1 MLKRQECEEVLS
13 LMLLLDD
20 SDPETVR
27 YVNRRFAELG
37 EEAVGY
43 LSKAVKAEYAGNPLY
58 QKRLLEIEDRL
69 TLSELEK
76 RSVSGF
82 PDLPDAMYLVSRIGV
97 NGLDRRYFMDLFVQI
112 AFRMVMDINVQRT
125 AVENIEI
132 FNYHFFRSYD
142 VLSAAGGQTED
153 NSVWLPKVMETCRA
167 YPVLLSL
174 LYLMLARNAG
184 LPVYPALL
192 GNARFAPAY
201 ADGKGNPLFLMNI
214 MDRGFIH
221 PLASGSNNGVKVLS
235 HDSAIVS
242 MYAENAYVHFS
253 GMSWYPHKLAIL
265 KQVMSLCRTGPVLKP

>member
-20 SDPETVR
+20 SDPETVS

-37 EEAVGY
+37 EEAVVY
-43 LSKAVKAEYAGNPLY
+43 LSKAVKAEYAGSRQCLG
-58 QKRLLEIEDRL
+58 RLMEIEDWL

-82 PDLPDAMYLVSRIGV
+82 PDLPDAMYLVSRIGI

-125 AVENIEI
+125 GVENIEI
-132 FNYHFFRSYD
+132 FNYHFFRNYGI
-142 VLSAAGGQTED
+142 LSTPGGQTED
-153 NSVWLPKVMETCRA
+153 NSVWLPKVLEARRA

-174 LYLMLARNAG
+174 LYIMLARNAG

-201 ADGKGNPLFLMNI
+201 TDGKGNPLFLMNI
-214 MDRGFIH
+214 MDRGYIH
-221 PLASGSNNGVKVLS
+221 PLASGRNSGVKVLGR
-235 HDSAIVS
+235 DSAIVS

-253 GMSWYPHKLAIL
+253 GRSWYPHKLTIL
-265 KQVMSLCRTGPVLKP
+265 KKVMSLCGTGPVLRP